1 MTLLNPSTMASDETP
16 FQVFFIHRQRS
27 TSDLMFPAGVSG
39 QFQITVFP
47 HAGEALFKWSDT
59 CHIKNPTR
67 G

>member
-1 MTLLNPSTMASDETP
+1 MASDATSI
-16 FQVFFIHRQRS
+16 QAFFTHCPRS
-27 TSDLMFPAGVSG
+27 ASDYHLTCPAGVSG

-59 CHIKNPTR
+59 CHIKNPMR